1 MAKSKNVFNSHKLIT
16 FTRVFSKCVEV
27 LLRVMTGAMVVF
39 FIVSLA
45 NPELV
50 LDLLAHIYGAGEEL
64 NFFGFSMIP
73 AAGESLSGGM
83 LVAFGITASILCGL
97 MAMTFRNV
105 YLILQTADGKTWF
118 AKSQTP
124 FQADIVRML
133 REIGIF
139 LISHMAVSTI
149 AVIVITLIFPNVELS
164 AGTMSFTLGLLML
177 CLAQFFNYGTEL
189 EQDTKGL
196 I

>member
-27 LLRVMTGAMVVF
+27 LLWVMTGAMVVF

-50 LDLLAHIYGAGEEL
+50 LDLLAHIY
-64 NFFGFSMIP
+64 
-73 AAGESLSGGM
+73 
-83 LVAFGITASILCGL
+83 
-97 MAMTFRNV
+97 V